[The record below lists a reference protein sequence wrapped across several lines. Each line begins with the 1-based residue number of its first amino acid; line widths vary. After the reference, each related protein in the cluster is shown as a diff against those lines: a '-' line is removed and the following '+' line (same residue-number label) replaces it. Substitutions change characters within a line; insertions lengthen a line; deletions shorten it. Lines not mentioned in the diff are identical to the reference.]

1 MAYAEFAGTKSPFY
15 EVEPQV
21 AEIVNFAIRLGRPLL
36 VEGEPGS
43 GKTTLARAIAHEL
56 RLGEPLGTP
65 IATTVKSTF
74 QAKDLLYRF
83 NALRRLQE
91 VQDPTRREQ
100 ARYVYPY
107 ITLQPLGEA
116 IRSGKPNVVLIDE
129 IDKADID
136 FPNDLL
142 EVLGSF
148 GFDIDEM
155 PAEEHELS
163 LATQG
168 FGRRI
173 QGDPS
178 QRPIVVI
185 TSNREKQLPEPF
197 LRRCLYI
204 ELKFPE
210 NPTVLATILR
220 KNLGDQAGEITDR
233 LLQAAIARFF
243 EVRSAALQSG
253 AQKPP
258 ATSELI
264 DWVRVLTHRGAQAG
278 ALEGAKGKVP
288 YWQVLFKTKQDI
300 DAYQR
305 LQSASDSEADAGQ
318 PVNPG

>member
-1 MAYAEFAGTKSPFY
+1 MPYAQFKGNQSPFY
-15 EVEPQV
+15 EAEPHV
-21 AEIVNFAIRLGRPLL
+21 AEIVNFAIMLGRPIL

-43 GKTTLARAIAHEL
+43 GKTTLARAIAYEL
-56 RLGEPLGTP
+56 ELGTPRGTP

-83 NALRRLQE
+83 NALKRLQDI
-91 VQDPTRREQ
+91 QDREQ
-100 ARYVYPY
+100 RQQQAQYVHPY

-155 PAEEHELS
+155 PAEEDELS
-163 LATQG
+163 TKAQG
-168 FGRRI
+168 FGRRV
-173 QGDPS
+173 QGDTAE
-178 QRPIVVI
+178 RPIVVI

-204 ELKFPE
+204 ELKFPD
-210 NPTVLATILR
+210 NPDVLATILR
-220 KNLGDQAGEITDR
+220 KNLDKDAAKVGDD
-233 LLQAAIARFF
+233 LLAAAIARFLDI
-243 EVRSAALQSG
+243 RKQALQSG

-264 DWVRVLTHRGAQAG
+264 DWVKVLYWQGEKADALAAG
-278 ALEGAKGKVP
+278 QTP
-288 YWQVLFKTKQDI
+288 YWKVLFKTMQDLE
-300 DAYQR
+300 AFSR
-305 LQSASDSEADAGQ
+305 LQK
-318 PVNPG
+318 

>member
-1 MAYAEFAGTKSPFY
+1 MAYATFTGTGSPFY
-15 EVEPQV
+15 EAEKPV
-21 AEIVNFAIRLGRPLL
+21 AEVVNFAIALGRPIL

-43 GKTTLARAIAHEL
+43 GKTTLANAIAYEL
-56 RLGEPLGTP
+56 GLGTPRGKP

-83 NALRRLQE
+83 NALRRLQD

-100 ARYVYPY
+100 ARYVFPY
-107 ITLQPLGEA
+107 ITLQPLGDA
-116 IRSGKPNVVLIDE
+116 IRRGEPAVVLIDE

-142 EVLGSF
+142 EVLGAF

-155 PAEEHELS
+155 PAEEDAASRKAQH
-163 LATQG
+163 

-173 QGDPS
+173 ESPRKDAV
-178 QRPIVVI
+178 RPIVVI

-204 ELKFPE
+204 QLKFPE
-210 NPTVLATILR
+210 DPAVLARILR
-220 KNLGDQAGEITDR
+220 KNLGKDARTIAKDLLARAIDR
-233 LLQAAIARFF
+233 FL
-243 EVRSAALQSG
+243 EVRKQAQQSG

-264 DWVRVLTHRGAQAG
+264 DWVKILHWQGTDPKMLAPGA
-278 ALEGAKGKVP
+278 EVP
-288 YWQVLFKTKQDI
+288 FRQILFKTMQDL
-300 DAYQR
+300 DAFGR
-305 LQSASDSEADAGQ
+305 KK
-318 PVNPG
+318 